1 MCGIVMGLGF
11 GRALLFSPPKRDFFI
26 PAVTKQGH
34 WIRDPMPLP
43 YCPVAAVVG
52 NQSAAAAG

>member
-1 MCGIVMGLGF
+1 MGLGF
-11 GRALLFSPPKRDFFI
+11 GRALLSSPPKRDFFL
-26 PAVTKQGH
+26 PTVTKQGH

-43 YCPVAAVVG
+43 YCPVAAVAG